1 MAKTGLAFILGA
13 AVGSVATFFAVKKK
27 FKDDSEAFIS
37 EEIEL
42 MRQHF
47 EEKLSEYEPKSE
59 KAVNGA
65 KNGLKTA
72 KSEGSDKKFDS
83 PEEERQ
89 YYDGLI
95 DKLNYNAIS
104 RKKNDDENEET
115 KKPVPVV
122 VTSDE
127 FMDDEFKSKE
137 CKAYNIRYFKFFEG
151 DAHHESV
158 VIDDSTDEI
167 VEDGLDIIGR
177 DNLDSF
183 GSEDPNVTYIRN
195 DLEKLY
201 IEVMYD
207 ERNYEE
213 TEYYED

>member
-27 FKDDSEAFIS
+27 FKADSEAFIS
-37 EEIEL
+37 EEIDL

-59 KAVNGA
+59 KAVNEA

-104 RKKNDDENEET
+104 RKKNNDENEET

-127 FMDDEFKSKE
+127 VVDMDMRSEDHLN
-137 CKAYNIRYFKFFEG
+137 YDTIHVIFFEG

-158 VIDDSTDEI
+158 VIDEFTEEI
-167 VEDGLDIIGR
+167 IEDGLDIIGR

-183 GSEDPNVTYIRN
+183 GSEIDKMTYIRN
-195 DLEKLY
+195 DLRGTY
-201 IEVMYD
+201 VEVIFD